1 MTALFEA
8 PAWLFTLGAGV
19 FGLVVGSFLNVVI
32 YRLPI
37 MLEREWAR
45 DLAGL
50 AESRGVSIAQADD
63 DRVFNLAT
71 PGSACPKCGRAIK
84 ALENIPLVSWLALR
98 GRCPG
103 CGTAI
108 SIRYPL
114 VELLTGVAAA
124 LVAWRMGPGWEALAG
139 IVLTWYLIPLAAI
152 DIDQQ
157 LLPDILTLP
166 LLWIGLT
173 LSLFH
178 PTEYQTLFVSPTD
191 AIIGALA
198 GYLSLWSI
206 YQGFRI
212 LTGKEGMGYGDFKLL
227 AALGA
232 WLGWQ
237 SLPLLVLLAAGTGTV
252 FAILQLAMRRHE
264 RGATMPFGQWLAAAG
279 WLVMIGGTQLQQTY
293 QQLIGL

>member
-1 MTALFEA
+1 MAVLFDA

-50 AESRGVSIAQADD
+50 AEARGVSIAQADD
-63 DRVFNLAT
+63 DKVFNLAT
-71 PGSACPKCGRAIK
+71 PGSACPKCGRAIR
-84 ALENIPLVSWLALR
+84 ALENIPLISWLVLR

-114 VELLTGVAAA
+114 VELLTGIATA

-191 AIIGALA
+191 AIVGALA

-252 FAILQLAMRRHE
+252 FAVLQLVMRRQE

-279 WLVMIGGTQLQQTY
+279 WLVMIGGTQLQQAY

>member
-114 VELLTGVAAA
+114 VELMTGVATA

-173 LSLFH
+173 LSLFY

-252 FAILQLAMRRHE
+252 FAILQMAMRRQE

>member
-1 MTALFEA
+1 VTALFEA

-37 MLEREWAR
+37 MLEREWVR
-45 DLAGL
+45 DLADL

-114 VELLTGVAAA
+114 VGLLTGVAAA

>member
-37 MLEREWAR
+37 MLEREWVR
-45 DLAGL
+45 DLADL

>member
-114 VELLTGVAAA
+114 VELLTGVATA

-173 LSLFH
+173 LSLFY

-237 SLPLLVLLAAGTGTV
+237 SLPLLVL
-252 FAILQLAMRRHE
+252 
-264 RGATMPFGQWLAAAG
+264 
-279 WLVMIGGTQLQQTY
+279 
-293 QQLIGL
+293 